1 MFMVASLILLG
12 LLSIGLAYLWHQRIT
27 GFKALLY
34 TIESRFRDDKID
46 RSHEHGY
53 ANCISH
59 QWIMEYLVQGKE
71 SRVGN
76 SIRNFIN
83 DKTVIGFFIIGSL
96 IFPTTATLVVLFY
109 RAFAILGTSVIV
121 LIIAVFLIRASDNV
135 KASYGLMAWL
145 RRQDA
150 SEMKE
155 NDVVYVKESLNTLT
169 NWRMKLVVIALL
181 SLVLAP
187 WGELIPQAIAF
198 ATSGFLITIFTLAYP
213 PMALV
218 SHEIAI
224 IVVLYLIPLGIALL
238 YLLYGSAN
246 KVLAYLNGELL
257 RNL

>member
-1 MFMVASLILLG
+1 
-12 LLSIGLAYLWHQRIT
+12 
-27 GFKALLY
+27 
-34 TIESRFRDDKID
+34 
-46 RSHEHGY
+46 
-53 ANCISH
+53 
-59 QWIMEYLVQGKE
+59 MEYLVQVKE

-109 RAFAILGTSVIV
+109 RTFAILGTSIIV

-135 KASYGLMAWL
+135 KASYGLMTWL

-150 SEMKE
+150 SEVKE
-155 NDVVYVKESLNTLT
+155 NDVVYVKESLDILT

-181 SLVLAP
+181 SLVIAP